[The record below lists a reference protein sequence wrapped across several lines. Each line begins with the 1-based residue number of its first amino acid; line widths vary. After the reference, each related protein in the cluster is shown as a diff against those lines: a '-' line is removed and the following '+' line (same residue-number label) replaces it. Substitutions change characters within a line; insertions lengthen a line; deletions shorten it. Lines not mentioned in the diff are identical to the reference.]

1 MTGKDMLDILKAA
14 VYCGTYRKYANGDI
28 SGSWMPLVN
37 YRNSK
42 EFLEACK
49 KLHAGESDPEFMYQD
64 SEYLPDEFYSES
76 CIYPEVFEVIQAIKG
91 MTEDEANAFA
101 KYCNENAAIPEMF
114 DVEEFKRAYKA
125 GLINS
130 ESSSTSSALEELLE
144 IIKQKDGSDY
154 KGYYVAAI
162 KVKDGYFV
170 KFTKQELEKSFCWG
184 YSDFQGMTEDEAN
197 ELCANFGE
205 KEFKEENLARFDRKY
220 KDELEQLGRYAD
232 VTLWCN
238 EWGKGVY
245 MSCGPKS
252 KFSTPDP
259 EHELTLRGEDAN
271 KFRKEYTTTVASLRA
286 KFEKR
291 IDSYLKRYGV
301 SKIRKWTFWA
311 DE

>member
-1 MTGKDMLDILKAA
+1 M
-14 VYCGTYRKYANGDI
+14 
-28 SGSWMPLVN
+28 
-37 YRNSK
+37 
-42 EFLEACK
+42 
-49 KLHAGESDPEFMYQD
+49 
-64 SEYLPDEFYSES
+64 
-76 CIYPEVFEVIQAIKG
+76 
-91 MTEDEANAFA
+91 
-101 KYCNENAAIPEMF
+101 
-114 DVEEFKRAYKA
+114 
-125 GLINS
+125 
-130 ESSSTSSALEELLE
+130 EELLE

-205 KEFKEENLARFDRKY
+205 KEFKEENFARFDRKY

-259 EHELTLRGEDAN
+259 EHELTLRGEYAN